1 MIGTCFSLGPRFLAL
16 ASAAVLAAASAAASA
31 AAGQE
36 DEPRQPPSLDELL
49 GLDDEDRDQRAA
61 EVAGQEA
68 EEELQRRLDDE
79 QLRHAFAVAL
89 EKMTLSAELLDT
101 HFDPGLATQRVQQ
114 EVLVNL
120 DRLIDQ
126 ARKQC
131 AGGGAS
137 SANPSAAPQQDQQ
150 PGKRAGDDSSR
161 TPRDGARPGGDEAPL
176 EQGDVE
182 TVLEETRSE
191 WGSLPQRVRDMLLQG
206 RTEKFSS
213 LYERLTREYYRRL
226 AEGDSP

>member
-1 MIGTCFSLGPRFLAL
+1 MIGRCSSLGPRLLAL
-16 ASAAVLAAASAAASA
+16 ASAAVLAAAPA

-36 DEPRQPPSLDELL
+36 DEPRRPPSLDELL
-49 GLDDEDRDQRAA
+49 GLDEEDRDQRGG

-68 EEELQRRLDDE
+68 AEELQRRLDDE

-89 EKMTLSAELLDT
+89 EKMTLSAELLET
-101 HFDPGLATQRVQQ
+101 HLDPGLATQRVQQ
-114 EVLVNL
+114 EILVNL
-120 DRLIDQ
+120 DRLIDE

-137 SANPSAAPQQDQQ
+137 SARPSATPQEGQE

-161 TPRDGARPGGDEAPL
+161 TPRDRARAGGDGEPL
-176 EQGDVE
+176 EQEDVGA
-182 TVLEETRSE
+182 VLEETGSE

-206 RTEKFSS
+206 RNEKFSS

>member
-1 MIGTCFSLGPRFLAL
+1 MIGRCSSFGSRLLAL
-16 ASAAVLAAASAAASA
+16 ASAAALAVAPA

-49 GLDDEDRDQRAA
+49 GLDEEARDQRAA

-68 EEELQRRLDDE
+68 AEELQRRLDDQ
-79 QLRHAFAVAL
+79 QLRHALAVAL

-101 HFDPGLATQRVQQ
+101 RFDPGLATQRVQQ
-114 EVLVNL
+114 EILVNL
-120 DRLIDQ
+120 DLLIDQ

-131 AGGGAS
+131 AGGGGS
-137 SANPSAAPQQDQQ
+137 SSRPSAAPQQDRQ
-150 PGKRAGDDSSR
+150 PGKRAGDDPNRPPRGR
-161 TPRDGARPGGDEAPL
+161 TSTGGDEGPL
-176 EQGDVE
+176 EQGDIE

-206 RTEKFSS
+206 RNEKFSS